1 MVEEKEIMMRQVT
14 TRGLLLAAVLT
25 VSLQCSGAES
35 PRPNILYFYADDM
48 GWGSIGP
55 NGQAL
60 RRANGLPNVQTP
72 TIDRLAEQGINFR
85 RAYGCMV
92 CSPARSS
99 QQTGFHQGHTWADR
113 NNTDNAKKAI
123 RANDITMGDALK
135 AAGYV
140 TGYWGKWGYGASRDK
155 TDPVIQNVQTLPSS
169 HGYDHVLAE
178 LHHVRAHTFFQPTLW
193 SFKPGNSEMGLVP
206 NSLTHYAH
214 HPEYPESPANQSH
227 PNYPATAYC
236 DDAYAFAALDFVR
249 TQAQAYN
256 ADGTPFFALL
266 AAQIPHGPYGDI
278 TRLPEWDEFYD
289 DDASFAGLSNEA
301 KQWAAMVTRLDAHFG
316 NILAVLDDPDGD
328 GDTSDSIAK
337 NTVVI
342 FQSDNGAAGN
352 NAMAEVGSN
361 ANLRGRKGQIW
372 EGGIRIP
379 MVLRW
384 PARIT
389 SDSALRP
396 NTDSNLV
403 FDVTDLLPT
412 FCELAGVKPPPGIDG
427 VSLAPTLIGAGHQ
440 RQRDFVIHEAGKC
453 ASLMRGNHK
462 LVRNGTRF
470 ELYDLGKDPSET
482 IDISGTHTALVAE
495 LSTLLLEERVTEP
508 RWSANTYHHW
518 TGADGANLSDASN
531 WSDYVYENR
540 EIVYDTDSGG
550 PRIPWVASI
559 ENKSETDQAAMV
571 DTDIE
576 TLSIEIAGNTVS
588 GAKQTVSFEPGNTL
602 TGRNEIRL
610 SPLSHV
616 ALNGGT
622 LASIRWV
629 DLLENA
635 MLTGFGIVDASLYN
649 KGTLV
654 INSGATGV
662 TVNGAYDQSAGAVLN
677 AVVSGHTA
685 LTVKGTATING
696 TLNCTRAPGCLPQP
710 GERFTVLTAHCVTG
724 QFSHAQDKI
733 AIADHDFRILYT
745 ADTVQL
751 ERMPD
756 ATQGNAD
763 P

>member
-1 MVEEKEIMMRQVT
+1 MRQVIA
-14 TRGLLLAAVLT
+14 RGWLLAAVLA
-25 VSLQCSGAES
+25 VCLQCLGSQA

-60 RRANGLPNVQTP
+60 RRANGLPSVKTP
-72 TIDRLAEQGINFR
+72 AIDRLAEQGINFR

-113 NNTDNAKKAI
+113 NNPDNAKKAI
-123 RANDITMGDALK
+123 RANDTTMGDALK

-140 TGYWGKWGYGASRDK
+140 TGYWGKWGYGASSHK
-155 TDPVIQNVQTLPSS
+155 PNPVIQNVQTLPSS

-193 SFKPGNSEMGLVP
+193 SFKPGDSQMDLVP
-206 NSLTHYAH
+206 NSLTSYAH
-214 HPEYPESPANQSH
+214 NLRYPESPANQSH

-278 TRLPEWDEFYD
+278 TQLPEWDEFYD
-289 DDASFAGLSNEA
+289 DDAKFAGLSNEA

-328 GDTSDSIAK
+328 GDTSDSVAD
-337 NTVVI
+337 NTIVI

-352 NAMAEVGSN
+352 NAIAEIGSN

-379 MVLRW
+379 MVMRW

-389 SDSALRP
+389 PDSALRA
-396 NTDSNLV
+396 NTDSHLV

-412 FCELAGVKPPPGIDG
+412 FCELAGVKPPLGIDG
-427 VSLAPTLIGAGHQ
+427 VSLAPTLTGAGHQ
-440 RQRDFVIHEAGKC
+440 RRRDFVIHEAGKS
-453 ASLMRGNHK
+453 ASLIRGNFK
-462 LVRNGTRF
+462 LVRTGTRL
-470 ELYDLGKDPSET
+470 ELYDLGKDPTET
-482 IDISGTHTALVAE
+482 TDISDSHAALVEE

-518 TGADGANLSDASN
+518 TGSDGADLSDASN
-531 WSDYVYENR
+531 WSDYIYENKG
-540 EIVYDTDSGG
+540 IVYDTDSGA
-550 PRIPWVASI
+550 PRIPWVATI
-559 ENKSETDQAAMV
+559 ENKHETDQTAIL

-576 TLSIEIAGNTVS
+576 TLSIEISGNVAS
-588 GAKQTVSFEPGNTL
+588 GARQTLSLESGTKL

-629 DLLENA
+629 DLCENA
-635 MLTGFGIVDASLYN
+635 MLTGPGTVEASLYN
-649 KGTLV
+649 EGALAITSGT
-654 INSGATGV
+654 TGLTV
-662 TVNGAYDQSAGAVLN
+662 TGNYRQSAN
-677 AVVSGHTA
+677 AALDVVVGDRTA
-685 LTVKGTATING
+685 LTIHGTAAING
-696 TLNCTRAPGCLPQP
+696 PLNCALASGALPRAGD
-710 GERFTVLTAHCVTG
+710 RFTILTAHSVAGRFTNVRDMVSVAG
-724 QFSHAQDKI
+724 Q
-733 AIADHDFRILYT
+733 DFRIMYT
-745 ADTVQL
+745 ADTVFL
-751 ERMPD
+751 ENVTFGQ
-756 ATQGNAD
+756 AQTASKIE
-763 P
+763 